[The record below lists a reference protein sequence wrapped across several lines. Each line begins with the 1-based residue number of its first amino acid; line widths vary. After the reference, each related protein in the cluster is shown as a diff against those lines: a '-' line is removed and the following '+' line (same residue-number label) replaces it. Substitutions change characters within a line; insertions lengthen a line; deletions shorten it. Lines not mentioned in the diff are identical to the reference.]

1 MAAEDLFRQYAVR
14 DPATGRYF
22 MPFANTVSGM
32 DFARRGTG
40 FIGDGGQE
48 AVPGSGQNDDPL
60 RYQPTGK
67 TYNSLQDYFDALDP
81 SSGFYVTGTHPDGTP
96 ISPSGAQNAL
106 YHPNGTRGTY
116 NNQPGYFFDPNT
128 LRGLNP
134 ATTSGGKPN
143 DTGLWQMLSMFLPL
157 AGELTGVAATAGEGA
172 SAASASDAAAGTG
185 AFGGSVPVAAG
196 ESGAAVGAAGGTVEG
211 SEGNSTVTG
220 SAARDTL
227 AGSDPYG
234 TGVDANGN
242 PTGQYANGTSNSLN
256 LGNSSLWGPVIGAA
270 ANIYSANK
278 ASKLQTEAGKEANA
292 TQLEMFDKARSDLQ
306 PWRTAGEGALDQLT
320 HGIQPGG
327 DLVRPFTMADFEN
340 DPVTKASF
348 RYGLD
353 EGTKGINRMFGARG
367 MSKSG
372 AAIKAL
378 DRFTTDY
385 VGSKAGESYN
395 RFTGNQGNVYNR
407 LAGVAGTGQ
416 TAATQTANLG
426 VTTGA
431 NIGNTNVGIANA
443 RGAASI
449 ATGNAISN
457 AASNIGNAY
466 QTQYY
471 LDSLNNNRRPTNN
484 YYYMG

>member
-1 MAAEDLFRQYAVR
+1 MAAADLFRQYAVR
-14 DPATGRYF
+14 TSDGRYF
-22 MPFANTVSGM
+22 MPFKNTMPGM
-32 DFARRGTG
+32 SFAKTGQG

-48 AVPGSGQNDDPL
+48 VVPGSGENDDPL
-60 RYQPTGK
+60 RYRQTGK

-81 SSGFYVTGTHPDGTP
+81 NHGFYVTGSRPDGTP
-96 ISPSGAQNAL
+96 IGSSDAQNAL
-106 YHPNGTRGTY
+106 TGKNATRGTY
-116 NNQPGYFFDPNT
+116 NDQPGYFFDPGN
-128 LRGLNP
+128 LGELHP

-143 DTGLWQMLSMFLPL
+143 ETGLWQ
-157 AGELTGVAATAGEGA
+157 
-172 SAASASDAAAGTG
+172 AASLIAPAVGG
-185 AFGGSVPVAAG
+185 ALFGLGAEGGAVGSSAFEGNVP
-196 ESGAAVGAAGGTVEG
+196 AAVGTAGSTTGSTIGSTISG
-211 SEGNSTVTG
+211 SEGDAAVTG
-220 SAARDTL
+220 SAASDTL
-227 AGSDPYG
+227 AGPDPYG
-234 TGVDANGN
+234 AGVDYSGN
-242 PTGQYANGTSNSLN
+242 PTGQYASGAGSV
-256 LGNSSLWGPVIGAA
+256 GNSSLWGPVLGNGIGAA

-278 ASKLQTEAGKEANA
+278 ASNAQTEAGKQANE
-292 TQLEMFDKARSDLQ
+292 TQREMFNQARSDLQ
-306 PWRTAGEGALDQLT
+306 PWRTAGEGALGQLT
-320 HGIQPGG
+320 QGIQPGG

-395 RFTGNQGNVYNR
+395 RFTGNQSNVYNR

-431 NIGNTNVGIANA
+431 NIGNTQMGIANA

-466 QTQYY
+466 QTQFY
-471 LDSLNNNRRPTNN
+471 LDSLRDRLAPNNN